1 VPGEVDDDDR
11 TVAEQIVVRAKVS
24 TGGPSRS

>member
-11 TVAEQIVVRAKVS
+11 TVAEEIVAAAKVS